1 MEEMND
7 QPDAADS
14 TTTTTSEPFADESK
28 GWIDGLP
35 DDLRESPRWE
45 KFSQADDVKMVEVPE
60 TVLRSYGDLE
70 SRLGKKSLPIPETDE
85 QKAEVAEALG
95 WDKDFESYS
104 GALEKVEVPEGVE
117 YDQQEEDFLLQ
128 LAHQNHIPAKEA
140 SAIRKQIVETRVKAI
155 QDQKEARES
164 YLNEVK
170 RDFEK
175 EFGGDLGTLKNR
187 AKAAM
192 EDYGDDGLIEIFEN
206 AEYDGRKL
214 GDHPA
219 FFKFMAKL
227 GKDKLGLSDER
238 GNQTNSESAESI
250 QDQIAEI
257 QSDPAYMNGDHPEH
271 AQKVKKMQ
279 RLFQQLHGEY

>member
-28 GWIDGLP
+28 GWINSLP
-35 DDLRESPRWE
+35 DDLKESPRWE

-104 GALEKVEVPEGVE
+104 GALDKVEVPEGVE

-155 QDQKEARES
+155 QDQKDAREA
-164 YLNEVK
+164 YLNEVE
-170 RDFEK
+170 RLHDK
-175 EFGGDLGTLKNR
+175 EFGSDRDVMKNR
-187 AKAAM
+187 AIAAM
-192 EDYGDDGLIEIFEN
+192 EDYGDDGLREIFDN
-206 AEYDGRKL
+206 AEYEGRKV
-214 GDHPA
+214 GDHPLMLK
-219 FFKFMAKL
+219 FFAKL

-238 GNQTNSESAESI
+238 GNQTNAESAESI
-250 QDQIAEI
+250 QDQIAEL
-257 QSDPAYMNGDHPEH
+257 QNDAAYMNGDHPEH
-271 AQKVKKMQ
+271 ASKVKKMQ